1 MELRSR
7 SDCARRPAVLTPG
20 EFFLIHER
28 EHRLAWFAEH
38 GHGEAHRDVVAV
50 VAVLVVDDVATRLP
64 ERLASLDDTGRLTLE
79 LEHHLALQ
87 HVAEARSGVPM
98 RRGARIARWEL
109 DDDRHRVR
117 ARRDE
122 RRLRFLNNGN
132 RRLPRVRLWLLAGR
146 RVDIRHGRTS
156 VQNAMRSARSS
167 LDRSSARALVPHF

>member
-87 HVAEARSGVPM
+87 HGSEARAGAPM
-98 RRGARIARWEL
+98 RRGARMGPWEL
-109 DDDRHRVR
+109 G
-117 ARRDE
+117 A
-122 RRLRFLNNGN
+122 
-132 RRLPRVRLWLLAGR
+132 
-146 RVDIRHGRTS
+146 
-156 VQNAMRSARSS
+156 
-167 LDRSSARALVPHF
+167 ALHAVGAPPG